1 MVREILVKERQL
13 VIPGETLA
21 RGLDFLPGNG
31 CFRVNNEIR
40 AKLLGL
46 VKIKDRFI
54 SVIPLAG
61 VYRPRPGDGVIG
73 FVDDIQTTFW
83 IIDINSPYSAI
94 LPLGEA
100 VSEYVDLSK
109 TDISI
114 YYDIG
119 DVIYAKVLSVSKS
132 KIVQLTMND
141 YRARKLIGGR
151 ILKITPTKVPRLIGK
166 EGSMIELIKNKTNC
180 RIIVGQNGVVWIKG
194 EKEGL
199 AVEAILTVERES
211 HTIGLTD
218 RISELLEKRK
228 QNY

>member
-1 MVREILVKERQL
+1 MVSEVLVKERQL

-21 RGLDFLPGNG
+21 IGLDYLPGNG
-31 CFRVNNEIR
+31 CFREDNKIK

-46 VKIKDRFI
+46 ARIKDRFI

-61 VYRPRPGDGVIG
+61 VYKPRPGDGIIG
-73 FVDDIQTTFW
+73 FVEDIQTTFW

-141 YRARKLIGGR
+141 YRARKLLGGR
-151 ILKITPTKVPRLIGK
+151 LLKITPTKVPRLIGR
-166 EGSMIELIKNKTNC
+166 EGSMVELIKSKTNC
-180 RIIVGQNGVVWIKG
+180 QIIVGQNGVVWVKG
-194 EKEGL
+194 EKESL

-218 RISELLEKRK
+218 RISKLLEEK